1 MNTVAS
7 SLHPNVALPS
17 APSSPLPPG
26 ACDAHAHIFGPYA
39 QFPLAGA
46 RSYSPPETPLEAYLD
61 VLDRVGFARGVLV
74 HASAYG
80 LDCGL
85 LIDAL
90 ERAGSR
96 LRGVAVATAS
106 CGDAELADMH
116 RHGVRGLRFTQFDD
130 PAVAARFKGS
140 VGFDQ
145 LALLGPRLRGLG
157 MHAQLWS
164 DAGTFA
170 RASRN
175 LLALGVPLCLDH
187 MSHYD
192 VARGVHDSA
201 FQTVLALLR
210 EGRIWVKM
218 SVNRNSKRLPGCE
231 DVRPFHDAIIEANS
245 ARLVWGSDWPYL
257 GMGEQSPDVGQL
269 LNIFDRWTPEPALRH
284 QILVDNPAAL
294 YGF

>member
-1 MNTVAS
+1 MNTPAS
-7 SLHPNVALPS
+7 SLHPNVAMPS
-17 APSSPLPPG
+17 APSFPLPPD

-39 QFPLAGA
+39 SFPLAGA
-46 RSYSPPETPLEAYLD
+46 RSYSPPEAPLEAYLD
-61 VLDRVGFARGVLV
+61 MLDRVGFARGVLV

-80 LDCGL
+80 LDCSL

-90 ERAGSR
+90 KRAGSR
-96 LRGVAVATAS
+96 LRGVAVAAGN
-106 CGDAELADMH
+106 CGDAELASMQ

-145 LALLGPRLRGLG
+145 LEQLGPRLRRLGL
-157 MHAQLWS
+157 HAQLWS

-170 RASRN
+170 RASRD
-175 LLALGVPLCLDH
+175 LLALDVPLCLDH

-192 VARGVHDSA
+192 VARGTQDPA
-201 FQTVLALLR
+201 FQTVLGLVR

-218 SVNRNSKRLPGCE
+218 SVNRNTKQLPGCE
-231 DVRPFHDAIIEANS
+231 DVRPFHDALVNANP

-257 GMGEQSPDVGQL
+257 GMGDQSPDVGVL
-269 LNIFDRWTPEPALRH
+269 LNLFDRWTPDRALRH
-284 QILVDNPAAL
+284 QILVANPAAL